1 MNLNDNVESINTDIV
16 AKSHLG
22 GVAMR
27 LNDMDNYIYLC
38 WMHMWAL
45 TFWYCDQKEKKY
57 RFQKLLEVIKK
68 TSSHEMEIFNL
79 LFEALSLYG
88 EDYMVLKL
96 YDILLNLHLNPSFK
110 VHNIVMKIL
119 DKKKLEGNIKD
130 NLQNAF
136 KDELK
141 TKVSNAG
148 FRKRSFKSKYYGNI
162 LTDDI
167 MFFAFDICNNCQ
179 KEIDLEIV
187 SKNFKEMDRELQWA
201 KCPFCGTPF
210 LPKINIQFGR
220 EINKT
225 GKMKHNT
232 CKLESIVLI
241 SPFFLK
247 DENYNSVVLRSCGVK
262 LDVED
267 LMLKYK
273 NIFWNSIWYFQL
285 KHLEHDFMFPYEEGI
300 EKKVDDYLDI
310 GFEDDE
316 EDTQNKKE
324 VKYERNFDVNAFKS
338 DKFEVIFA

>member
-1 MNLNDNVESINTDIV
+1 
-16 AKSHLG
+16 
-22 GVAMR
+22 
-27 LNDMDNYIYLC
+27 
-38 WMHMWAL
+38 
-45 TFWYCDQKEKKY
+45 
-57 RFQKLLEVIKK
+57 
-68 TSSHEMEIFNL
+68 
-79 LFEALSLYG
+79 
-88 EDYMVLKL
+88 
-96 YDILLNLHLNPSFK
+96 
-110 VHNIVMKIL
+110 
-119 DKKKLEGNIKD
+119 
-130 NLQNAF
+130 
-136 KDELK
+136 
-141 TKVSNAG
+141 
-148 FRKRSFKSKYYGNI
+148 
-162 LTDDI
+162 
-167 MFFAFDICNNCQ
+167 
-179 KEIDLEIV
+179 V

-201 KCPFCGTPF
+201 KCPECGAQI

-273 NIFWNSIWYFQL
+273 NIFWNSLWYFKL
-285 KHLEHDFMFPYEEGI
+285 KNLEYDFMLPYEEGI

-316 EDTQNKKE
+316 EDAQNKKE

-338 DKFEVIFA
+338 DKFEVNFA